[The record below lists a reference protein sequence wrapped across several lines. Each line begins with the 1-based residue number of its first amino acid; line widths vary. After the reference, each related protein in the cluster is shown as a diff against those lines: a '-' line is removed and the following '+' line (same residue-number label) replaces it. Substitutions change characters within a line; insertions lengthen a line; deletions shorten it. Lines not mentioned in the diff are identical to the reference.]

1 MYADLQDRVIK
12 IGPTIGNCAFS
23 PPAGPAAGSDVL
35 DGQNAAQLTVDTG
48 VKATAPK
55 RVRRGS
61 RFTLRLKV
69 ANSSST
75 LAHTPT
81 VVDTLPRGTTFV
93 RALSSKGVSCQR
105 RGNRSMTCRRNSLA
119 GAQSFT
125 VKIVVKAMRGSR
137 YTNSANVRSKD
148 LDARPGNNV
157 SRSRTKVMRR

>member
-1 MYADLQDRVIK
+1 
-12 IGPTIGNCAFS
+12 
-23 PPAGPAAGSDVL
+23 VL
-35 DGQNAAQLTVDTG
+35 DGQNAPQLTVDTG

-69 ANSSST
+69 ANSSSN

-93 RALSSKGVSCQR
+93 RALASKGVSCQR
-105 RGNRSMTCRRNSLA
+105 RGNSSMTCRRNSLA
-119 GAQSFT
+119 GTQSFT

-148 LDARPGNNV
+148 LDARPGNNA